1 MKLPSRIRIRWRI
14 FGFLFGFGFIAYLQ
28 QKSITVAAAP
38 MMPDLG
44 LSQLQIGWLEQG
56 FAVGYAAFQIPIGI
70 FAERWGARGTLVLM
84 GLVAVVAM
92 IATPLAPSLFTGSA
106 LFVCLVSL
114 QVLLG
119 VSQAATFP
127 VSAGVFQQWF
137 PPNRWAL
144 VVGLQTMGLQ
154 LGAAATPPLIAS
166 IMHFFGWRSAL
177 FWTTLPALGFV
188 AWWAWYGRAAP
199 REHPAMTTQ
208 ELTEIGSPDSPK
220 MSQSITVRQVVRLL
234 GNRNVLLLTVS
245 YMTMNYVFYLISN
258 WAFLYLIQERHF
270 SVLESGWLAAIPPL
284 GAALGAGIGGVLTG
298 MACRRYGLLK
308 GYRGVP
314 LLALPAAGLLLLL
327 IVGAVNAYVAVA
339 GLALCFGLVEL
350 TEGAFWGAAMTVG
363 CNDTMVVTSIMNTG
377 GTMGGIIGIPIVAYL
392 SGHDHWHTAFF
403 IGAVLA
409 VASAGAWFAI
419 DLRSASEDPSD
430 PRELSP
436 ASAAV
441 TAA

>member
-119 VSQAATFP
+119 ISQAATFP

-199 REHPAMTTQ
+199 REHPAMTPQ

-220 MSQSITVRQVVRLL
+220 ASHSITMRQVVHLL

-298 MACRRYGLLK
+298 MACRRYGPLK

-392 SGHDHWHTAFF
+392 SGHDPWHTAFF

-419 DLRSASEDPSD
+419 DLRSASADPND

>member
-1 MKLPSRIRIRWRI
+1 MIWAGRIRIRWLM

-44 LSQLQIGWLEQG
+44 LTQLQIGWLEQG
-56 FAVGYAAFQIPIGI
+56 FAVGYAVFQIPIGI
-70 FAERWGARGTLVLM
+70 FAERWGARATLVLM
-84 GLVAVVAM
+84 GLAAVSAM
-92 IATPLAPSLFTGSA
+92 IATPLAPSLFTGPA
-106 LFVCLVSL
+106 LFAVLVSL

-137 PPNRWAL
+137 RPNRWAL

-166 IMHFFGWRSAL
+166 LMHFFGWRNAL
-177 FWTTLPALGFV
+177 FWTALPALGFV
-188 AWWAWYGRAAP
+188 LWWAWYGRGAP
-199 REHPAMTTQ
+199 SEHPAVTPR
-208 ELTEIGSPDSPK
+208 ELAEIGDHIAPK
-220 MSQSITVRQVVRLL
+220 ASHSITARRVIQLL
-234 GNRNVLLLTVS
+234 GNRNVLLLTLS

-270 SVLESGWLAAIPPL
+270 SLLEGGWLASIPPL
-284 GAALGAGIGGVLTG
+284 GAAVGAGAGGMLTG
-298 MACRRYGLLK
+298 IACRRYGLLK
-308 GYRGVP
+308 GFRCVP

-350 TEGAFWGAAMTVG
+350 TEGAFWGAAMMVG
-363 CNDTMVVTSIMNTG
+363 GSDTMVVTSVMNTG

-392 SGHDHWHTAFF
+392 SEHGHWHEAFF
-403 IGAVLA
+403 IGAGLA
-409 VASAGAWFAI
+409 VISAGAWFAI
-419 DLRSASEDPSD
+419 DLRTIGADAVDHGWSAF
-430 PRELSP
+430 SP
-436 ASAAV
+436 GIL
-441 TAA
+441 

>member
-1 MKLPSRIRIRWRI
+1 MNWAGRIRIRWRI

-44 LSQLQIGWLEQG
+44 LTQLQIGWLEQG
-56 FAVGYAAFQIPIGI
+56 FAVGYAVFQIPIGI

-84 GLVAVVAM
+84 GLAAVTAM
-92 IATPLAPSLFTGSA
+92 IATPLAPALFTGPA
-106 LFVCLVSL
+106 LFAVLVSL

-119 VSQAATFP
+119 ISQAATFP

-137 PPNRWAL
+137 RPSRWAL

-166 IMHFFGWRSAL
+166 LMHFFGWRNAL
-177 FWTTLPALGFV
+177 IWTSLPALGFV
-188 AWWAWYGRAAP
+188 VWWACYGRGAP
-199 REHPAMTTQ
+199 SEHPSVTSE
-208 ELTEIGSPDSPK
+208 ELAEIGDHVAPK
-220 MSQSITVRQVVRLL
+220 ASHSITARQVIALL
-234 GNRNVLLLTVS
+234 GNRNVLLLTLS

-270 SVLESGWLAAIPPL
+270 SVLESGWLASIPPL
-284 GAALGAGIGGVLTG
+284 GAALGAGAGGMLTG
-298 MACRRYGLLK
+298 IACRRFGLLK
-308 GYRGVP
+308 GFRCVP
-314 LLALPAAGLLLLL
+314 LLVLPAAALLLLL
-327 IVGAVNAYVAVA
+327 VVGAVNAYAAVA

-363 CNDTMVVTSIMNTG
+363 GTDTMVVTSIMNTG

-392 SGHDHWHTAFF
+392 SGHHHWNTAFF
-403 IGAVLA
+403 IGAALA
-409 VASAGAWFAI
+409 VISAGAWFFI
-419 DLRSASEDPSD
+419 DLR
-430 PRELSP
+430 P
-436 ASAAV
+436 ASADRIDARVVSPAAAAV
-441 TAA
+441 TVA